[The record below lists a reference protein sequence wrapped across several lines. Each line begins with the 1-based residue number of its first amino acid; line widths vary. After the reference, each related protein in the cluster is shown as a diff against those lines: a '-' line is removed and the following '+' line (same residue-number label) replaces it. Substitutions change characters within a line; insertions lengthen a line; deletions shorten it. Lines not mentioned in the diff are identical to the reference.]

1 MIMELFKLHKTC
13 QHEKVKIDADFS
25 YCPDCGELIENQ
37 WYIARCACCGV
48 KLKANINKKGEI
60 ISQENFCHNCGSK
73 NYIIERIDKINFI
86 DISYAVLLKAIVTT
100 EMADYIQSWTENHC
114 HINNPKLLKTGA

>member
-1 MIMELFKLHKTC
+1 MIAEFFKVNKTC
-13 QHEKVKIDADFS
+13 KHEHVKPDADFS

-48 KLKANINKKGEI
+48 KLKANVNKYGEI

-73 NYIIERIDKINFI
+73 GYVIERLKNLNFI
-86 DISYAVLLKAIVTT
+86 DVRYAVLVKAVITK
-100 EMADYIQSWTENHC
+100 EMMDFTQSWVDNSEKLYRY
-114 HINNPKLLKTGA
+114 KLLK

>member
-1 MIMELFKLHKTC
+1 MEFFKLNKTC
-13 QHEKVKIDADFS
+13 QHNKVKIDADFS

-48 KLKANINKKGEI
+48 KLKANVKNGEI

-73 NYIIERIDKINFI
+73 SYIIERIQKINFI
-86 DISYAVLLKAIVTT
+86 DISYAVLVKAIVTKEIMDFT
-100 EMADYIQSWTENHC
+100 QSWSENF
-114 HINNPKLLKTGA
+114 NQNTPLKLLK

>member
-1 MIMELFKLHKTC
+1 MITEFFKFNKTC
-13 QHEKVKIDADFS
+13 KHEPVKPDADFS

-48 KLKANINKKGEI
+48 KLKANVDKNGEI

-73 NYIIERIDKINFI
+73 SYVIQRLKNLNFI
-86 DISYAVLLKAIVTT
+86 DIRYAVLVKTVITK
-100 EMADYIQSWTENHC
+100 EMMDFTQSWADKSERFYQY
-114 HINNPKLLKTGA
+114 KLLK